1 MCNFFE
7 DKFEQINKLKYLM
20 TLAGNDK
27 NFKIYK
33 TKIED
38 IFQEFENF
46 NTRNEEKDML
56 ILTPEELASF
66 NGENRKVAYI
76 AIDGVIYD
84 VTNIELFKK
93 RPHKKIKLGKDLTE
107 EFNKCHGGNLS
118 LLSNIPKVGLL
129 AEPEEVEFMEDSEEY
144 YPQKRFKIMSSEEL
158 KKYNGQNGNPSYI
171 AIDGIVYDVSVIP
184 FLRMSPHDKLSLG
197 TDITKEF
204 NECYKGNKD
213 YLRGLPIVAI
223 LHDFKENKR
232 GMHIQT
238 ISKDLTLRELEKYDG
253 ENRNPAYIAIDGV
266 IYDVSNTDLF
276 KESPYNKLK
285 LGSDVTSEFNECNSG
300 DKSVLVRLPIVG
312 TLIYDNKS
320 YPKRNKV
327 KEFNINDL
335 NKYNGKNGNPP
346 YISIFGTVYDLTDVE
361 GWKEKN
367 IKVGCDLTGEYKEVY
382 GNNKKPLK
390 NLSIAGVLTCSYKDC

>member
-7 DKFEQINKLKYLM
+7 DKFEQINRLKYLM

-27 NFKIYK
+27 NSKIYK
-33 TKIED
+33 NKIED
-38 IFQEFENF
+38 VFQEFENF

-93 RPHKKIKLGKDLTE
+93 GPHKKIKLGKDLTE
-107 EFNKCHGGNLS
+107 EFNKCHRGNLS

-184 FLRMSPHDKLSLG
+184 ALRLSSYDKLNLG

-213 YLRGLPIVAI
+213 CLRGVPIVAI

-238 ISKDLTLRELEKYDG
+238 INKDLTLRELEKYDG

-266 IYDVSNTDLF
+266 IYDVSNMDLF

-285 LGSDVTSEFNECNSG
+285 LGSDVTSEFNECNSR
-300 DKSVLVRLPIVG
+300 DKSILVRLPIVG
-312 TLIYDNKS
+312 TLIYDNKT
-320 YPKRNKV
+320 YPKRNEV

-390 NLSIAGVLTCSYKDC
+390 NLNIAGVLTCSYKDC